1 MDPHWEMALES
12 QMVAQHLPHPAS
24 RSVVFYCHKVRRL
37 HTVGVSV
44 IGALMVMRAQYGAV
58 PLLLL
63 LPLLPLSKLV
73 VKVLNVIILLVVLLL
88 PCSVLPSV

>member
-1 MDPHWEMALES
+1 MDPHWDMALES

-44 IGALMVMRAQYGAV
+44 IGAVMVMRAQYGAV
-58 PLLLL
+58 PLL
-63 LPLLPLSKLV
+63 PLLPPSKLV

-88 PCSVLPSV
+88 PYFVLPSV